1 VLKILEQL
9 FEARLIER
17 IARPIDKKVREGHIE
32 QYGGRLELLHDKLKR
47 IKTEIIEITYS
58 DTGNNRNKSVFGE
71 MTSKPSDWRKI
82 IRNI

>member
-1 VLKILEQL
+1 
-9 FEARLIER
+9 
-17 IARPIDKKVREGHIE
+17 
-32 QYGGRLELLHDKLKR
+32 LELLHDKLKR